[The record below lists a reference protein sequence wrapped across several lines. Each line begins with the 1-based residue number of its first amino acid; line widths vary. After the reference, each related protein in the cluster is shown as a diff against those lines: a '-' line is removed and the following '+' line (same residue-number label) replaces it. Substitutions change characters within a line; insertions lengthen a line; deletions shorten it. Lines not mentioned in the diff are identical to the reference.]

1 MKTIAAICALA
12 TLVFAS
18 ACSGIA
24 PDDAGSIAADA
35 GSVSVAPTYAIG
47 DACSCCVAGPDGET
61 FCVQGT
67 VTILEGLMCLAI
79 ADASA
84 PAWVPQRYGCLLP

>member
-1 MKTIAAICALA
+1 MKTLVQFVALA

-35 GSVSVAPTYAIG
+35 GPYALG
-47 DACSCCVAGPDGET
+47 DACSCCVAGPNGET
-61 FCVQGT
+61 LCVKGT
-67 VTILEGLMCLAI
+67 VTMLEGLMCLAVT
-79 ADASA
+79 DASA
-84 PAWVPQRYGCLLP
+84 PSWVPQRQGCELPQ